1 MMIGSPLVI
10 LLDKMM
16 ESCITMAEN
25 LLNHSNWLFISFE
38 QTARGHKLARVLSAL
53 PSVYWFSHP
62 DNGISPWNIGTHHTT
77 SRQRQIS
84 KYHYDR
90 LVPGGTLPPPYD
102 YIREYLPDPYEY
114 YNTTFIERFKSVG
127 GQDLLDQY
135 MIPYCTHSTPD
146 EILEFFPNS
155 KIINIIHDID
165 ECVNRYFT
173 LGGIFPGVV
182 KHREL
187 LPSSNSYLNYLY
199 DLDSLISN
207 RDLTVR
213 DIWAFKKY
221 NRAWRPTMESTY
233 RLELRDTFTHKREIR
248 EECNHPD
255 ILNIPSYIGD
265 YNIMKAFIH
274 K

>member
-1 MMIGSPLVI
+1 
-10 LLDKMM
+10 
-16 ESCITMAEN
+16 MAEN

-62 DNGISPWNIGTHHTT
+62 DNGMSPWNIGTHHTT

-102 YIREYLPDPYEY
+102 YVREYLPDPYEY
-114 YNTTFIERFKSVG
+114 YNTTFIERFKSAG

-135 MIPYCTHSTPD
+135 MIPYCTHSSPD

-165 ECVNRYFT
+165 ECVDRYIRV
-173 LGGIFPGVV
+173 GSIFPGVV
-182 KHREL
+182 KHIDIVPPE
-187 LPSSNSYLNYLY
+187 NDYLRYLY
-199 DLDSLISN
+199 SLDSLVGD
-207 RDLTVR
+207 RKLTVQ
-213 DIWAFKKY
+213 DVWSFDTHNKEW
-221 NRAWRPTMESTY
+221 NPTM
-233 RLELRDTFTHKREIR
+233 RKELSQEKKIEFTHNKHIR
-248 EECNHPD
+248 ESVKHANV
-255 ILNIPSYIGD
+255 LNVHTLKHYRRI
-265 YNIMKAFIH
+265 KEFIS
-274 K
+274 